1 MENPQREVK
10 RVQRRVV
17 RRPQTT
23 QSQQSAQSPKTP
35 RRAKRGFWSK
45 ITDGIGKF
53 RRSWPILFNLLV
65 ILAIFFGVIY
75 LSSIAMD
82 IFTRHGQRIEV
93 PNFLGENV
101 RKAEPMAKDKD
112 MEIIISDSLYIPG
125 YEGGIIVDQLPRGG
139 AMVKSGRKI
148 YVTINSFTQKK
159 VRVPYVAGRSLRQA
173 KNMLEIAGLGIDKLI
188 YEPDLATNYVLAE
201 IVRGVTMKGNSE
213 IEIEVGSGVVLKVGV
228 NPGENETIVPK
239 VIGCS
244 LREACSRLWEQG
256 LNVGKVSF
264 DEGINKLSEK
274 DARVYMQ
281 SIGSNV
287 HTTLGHSVDLNLT
300 LDMEKVG
307 ENNIVADRAI
317 AQPMKDIS
325 QNLDAIEPTAEP
337 TQEAEEAVEAEP
349 AENVEAAAE
358 PVTEAVMPA
367 ESVESEPAQEQSL
380 TTNNALVNA
389 LRDDSQVEVVESDE
403 DEFF

>member
-1 MENPQREVK
+1 
-10 RVQRRVV
+10 
-17 RRPQTT
+17 
-23 QSQQSAQSPKTP
+23 
-35 RRAKRGFWSK
+35 
-45 ITDGIGKF
+45 
-53 RRSWPILFNLLV
+53 
-65 ILAIFFGVIY
+65 
-75 LSSIAMD
+75 
-82 IFTRHGQRIEV
+82 
-93 PNFLGENV
+93 
-101 RKAEPMAKDKD
+101 
-112 MEIIISDSLYIPG
+112 
-125 YEGGIIVDQLPRGG
+125 
-139 AMVKSGRKI
+139 
-148 YVTINSFTQKK
+148 
-159 VRVPYVAGRSLRQA
+159 
-173 KNMLEIAGLGIDKLI
+173 MLEIAGLGIDKLI

-213 IEIEVGSGVVLKVGV
+213 IEIEVGSGVVLRVGV

-281 SIGSNV
+281 SSGSNV

-317 AQPMKDIS
+317 AQPMKDVS

-367 ESVESEPAQEQSL
+367 ESVETEPAQEQTL
-380 TTNNALVNA
+380 TTENALVNA

>member
-1 MENPQREVK
+1 MENPQREIK
-10 RVQRRVV
+10 RPQRRVV
-17 RRPQTT
+17 RRPQTA
-23 QSQQSAQSPKTP
+23 SAAQSSRSPKGSGQ
-35 RRAKRGFWSK
+35 AKPTFWSK
-45 ITDGIGKF
+45 VVGGIGKF

-65 ILAIFFGVIY
+65 ISAIFFGVVY
-75 LSSIAMD
+75 LSEFAMN

-101 RKAEPMAKDKD
+101 RDAEPMAKTKD

-201 IVRGVTMKGNSE
+201 VVRGVTMKSNSE
-213 IEIEVGSGVVLKVGV
+213 IDIEVGSGVVLKVGV
-228 NPGENETIVPK
+228 NPEENETIVPK

-281 SIGSNV
+281 SINNNV
-287 HTTLGHSVDLNLT
+287 HTTLGRSVDLSLT

-307 ENNIVADRAI
+307 EKNLVADRAV
-317 AQPMKDIS
+317 AQPMKDVS

-337 TQEAEEAVEAEP
+337 AQEAEEAAQAEP

-358 PVTEAVMPA
+358 PATEAVMPA

-380 TTNNALVNA
+380 TTDNALVNA
-389 LRDDSQVEVVESDE
+389 LRENNQAEVVESEE